1 MFELFDFL
9 NFQKISQIHQ
19 KTQKWVAFLVRPF
32 LIRDLN
38 ISTVKA
44 SSIQTKL
51 VLDQK
56 WGVLYD
62 SEVHFSI
69 RPIPR
74 LTAPIF
80 NFFIKKCFFFNSL
93 SMFEVLT
100 APKFWRGYRVLCTV
114 QNSEVSAFTSTK
126 NQINWIKTRC
136 SSQNW
141 ILLKILFFRSKICFF
156 KKSANIPKN
165 LKKTEFF
172 SKKLLRFKTT

>member
-1 MFELFDFL
+1 MSEPQGFFL
-9 NFQKISQIHQ
+9 PRALCS
-19 KTQKWVAFLVRPF
+19 PF
-32 LIRDLN
+32 
-38 ISTVKA
+38 KA

-80 NFFIKKCFFFNSL
+80 NFFSSKSVFFNSL

-100 APKFWRGYRVLCTV
+100 APKFWRGYQVVCTV
-114 QNSEVSAFTSTK
+114 EKSKVSAFTSTK

-165 LKKTEFF
+165 FKKTEVF
-172 SKKLLRFKTT
+172 SKKIIEIQNNLKWLSSVVW